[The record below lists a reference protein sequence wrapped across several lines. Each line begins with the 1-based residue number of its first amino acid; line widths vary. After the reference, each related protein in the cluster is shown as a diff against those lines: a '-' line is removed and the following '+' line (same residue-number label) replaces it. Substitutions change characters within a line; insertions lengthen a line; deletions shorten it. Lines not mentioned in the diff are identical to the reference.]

1 MTLSSTTITL
11 TIPEQIAGEL
21 PIISAELNDR
31 MHELLERN
39 TDGGLSALGR
49 RELDTLVRMAHF
61 GQIVALLAARSTS
74 Q

>member
-1 MTLSSTTITL
+1 V
-11 TIPEQIAGEL
+11 TIPGQIAGEL

-39 TDGGLSALGR
+39 TDGGLSAIER

-61 GQIVALLAARSTS
+61 GQIIALLAARSTS